1 MKFMHISDLHLGKRV
16 NEFSMLEDQEYILK
30 EILRIGEREQA
41 DAMLIA
47 GDVYDKPVP
56 PAEAVQL
63 LDGFLTEAV
72 EKGMGVFLISGNHDS
87 PQRLAFG
94 ARLLWRTGSD
104 EEEKKPKG
112 VYLSPVF
119 QGTVGPVEL
128 EDEYGPVNIYPVP
141 FIKPAAVRQF
151 FPEREIASYQ
161 DAFRA
166 VMESLFVDQK
176 QRNVLVAHQ
185 FVTGASRCESEELW
199 VGGMDNV
206 DASLMEAFDYTA
218 LGHIH
223 GPQNIGRETVRYCGT
238 PLPYSFSE
246 AEQEKSVTMV
256 ELKEKGNVKV
266 YTVPLKPRRKM
277 RKLKGAYEEVT
288 FRENYRGTDLSDY
301 LYITLTDEEDIPGAV
316 ERLRSIYPNLMK
328 LDYDNQRT
336 RENQRVTG
344 TEAAEQKTP
353 LQHFEDFYKLRN
365 NQEMNGQQMAFM
377 RELIEKVWE
386 G

>member
-30 EILRIGEREQA
+30 EILKIGEREQA

-87 PQRLAFG
+87 SQRLAFG
-94 ARLLWRTGSD
+94 ARLLRRTGSG
-104 EEEKKPKG
+104 EEGKKPQG

-119 QGTVGPVEL
+119 QGTVRPVAL
-128 EDEYGPVNIYPVP
+128 QDEYGPVNIYPVP

-151 FPEREIASYQ
+151 FPEREISSYQ

-166 VMESLFVDQK
+166 VMERLLVDRE

-277 RKLKGAYEEVT
+277 RKLKGFYEEVT

-344 TEAAEQKTP
+344 TEASEQKTP

-365 NQEMNGQQMAFM
+365 NQEMNGQQRAFM